1 MRGHMVLL
9 SSVGVWGVMRRGGN
23 PAAAVGPLVLW
34 VMLVVVGALGV
45 LGVLRVLSVLG
56 VHLVVGWLVMR
67 VHLLVM
73 RVDLVIPYTE
83 RLDRRL

>member
-34 VMLVVVGALGV
+34 
-45 LGVLRVLSVLG
+45 VLRVLSVLG